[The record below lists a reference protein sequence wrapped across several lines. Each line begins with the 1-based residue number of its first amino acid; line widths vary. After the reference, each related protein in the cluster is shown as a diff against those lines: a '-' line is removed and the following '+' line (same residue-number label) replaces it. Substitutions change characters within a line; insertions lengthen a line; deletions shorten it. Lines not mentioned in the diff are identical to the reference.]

1 MSEDLQLG
9 RGQRF
14 RNQGARGVDEYL
26 RPASQISLSGSVDVL
41 LVAGGGDTV
50 LVDGFSP
57 VGSYRL
63 ETYLG
68 ELTYLGEPRRTA
80 GCRSYVHGLVQEKVC
95 KPQLMVESMDFILQ
109 KADSL
114 YSFVNSYSVRGC

>member
-1 MSEDLQLG
+1 M
-9 RGQRF
+9 
-14 RNQGARGVDEYL
+14 
-26 RPASQISLSGSVDVL
+26 L

-68 ELTYLGEPRRTA
+68 EPRRTA
-80 GCRSYVHGLVQEKVC
+80 VTASDSQR
-95 KPQLMVESMDFILQ
+95 FQ

-114 YSFVNSYSVRGC
+114 YSFLRIVCIIRIVSVDVEGILHCSSVEEDMMYCSVLVCC

>member
-1 MSEDLQLG
+1 MAE
-9 RGQRF
+9 
-14 RNQGARGVDEYL
+14 
-26 RPASQISLSGSVDVL
+26 
-41 LVAGGGDTV
+41 T

-68 ELTYLGEPRRTA
+68 KLTFPGEPRRTA
-80 GCRSYVHGLVQEKVC
+80 VTAS
-95 KPQLMVESMDFILQ
+95 ESQRFP

-114 YSFVNSYSVRGC
+114 YSFLRIVSIIRIVSVDVEGILRCSSVEEDMTYCSVLVCY